1 MKKNFKKVNAAII
14 VIGNEI
20 LSGRTQDLNVSFI
33 SKWLNE
39 KNGISVHEVRV
50 IPDVEK
56 IIVKTTNE
64 LRKKYNYIFTTG
76 GIGPTHDDITSDSV
90 ACALG
95 KKLILNTEAKRRLE
109 KHYADDVLTKA
120 RLKMAYMPENSTL
133 IDNPVS
139 VAPGFSI
146 QNIFVFPGVPKIMQ
160 VMFKEK
166 VKSFDEGLRYYKKT
180 ISTTLSE
187 GIIGEYIEKIQ
198 NKFNTLEIGSYPYFK
213 KNSFGVSLVIKGEKD
228 LEVSKASD
236 EIYNYIES
244 INGNPEIF

>member
-1 MKKNFKKVNAAII
+1 MISAGILI
-14 VIGNEI
+14 IGNEI
-20 LSGRTQDLNVSFI
+20 LSGRTKDTNSNFLCLRCSDIGIKVKEIRVIEDDIKII
-33 SKWLNE
+33 SKTVLVF
-39 KNGISVHEVRV
+39 S
-50 IPDVEK
+50 
-56 IIVKTTNE
+56 
-64 LRKKYNYIFTTG
+64 KKYNYVFTTG

-180 ISTTLSE
+180 ISTILSE
-187 GIIGEYIEKIQ
+187 GIIGEYIEQIQ

>member
-1 MKKNFKKVNAAII
+1 M
-14 VIGNEI
+14 
-20 LSGRTQDLNVSFI
+20 
-33 SKWLNE
+33 
-39 KNGISVHEVRV
+39 
-50 IPDVEK
+50 
-56 IIVKTTNE
+56 IVKDDKSRIIEKLNNF
-64 LRKKYNYIFTTG
+64 RKKYSFVFTSG

-139 VAPGFSI
+139 VAPGFLI

-166 VKSFDEGLRYYKKT
+166 VKSIDEGLRYYKKT

-198 NKFNTLEIGSYPYFK
+198 NKFNTLEIGS
-213 KNSFGVSLVIKGEKD
+213 NSEINNAISPIEISIPEEELKTFPIDFLEIPNSIKAEQVS
-228 LEVSKASD
+228 
-236 EIYNYIES
+236 NT
-244 INGNPEIF
+244 

>member
-1 MKKNFKKVNAAII
+1 MKKQRKTSGII
-14 VIGNEI
+14 IIGNEI
-20 LSGRTQDLNVSFI
+20 LSGKTL
-33 SKWLNE
+33 E
-39 KNGISVHEVRV
+39 KNSNFMCKELFRIGISCEEIV
-50 IPDVEK
+50 IIKDDKSRIIEK
-56 IIVKTTNE
+56 LNHF
-64 LRKKYNYIFTTG
+64 RKKYSFVFTSG

-166 VKSFDEGLRYYKKT
+166 IKSFDEGLRYYKKT

-236 EIYNYIES
+236 EIFNYIES

>member
-1 MKKNFKKVNAAII
+1 MCKELFRIGVSCEEI
-14 VIGNEI
+14 VIIKDDKSRIIEK
-20 LSGRTQDLNVSFI
+20 LNNF
-33 SKWLNE
+33 
-39 KNGISVHEVRV
+39 
-50 IPDVEK
+50 
-56 IIVKTTNE
+56 
-64 LRKKYNYIFTTG
+64 RKKYSFVFTSG

-146 QNIFVFPGVPKIMQ
+146 ENIFVFPGVPKIMQ

-187 GIIGEYIEKIQ
+187 GLLANI
-198 NKFNTLEIGSYPYFK
+198 LK
-213 KNSFGVSLVIKGEKD
+213 KYKTNLIH
-228 LEVSKASD
+228 
-236 EIYNYIES
+236 
-244 INGNPEIF
+244 